1 VTEAEE
7 RKILRLVGL
16 GVRARSA
23 VIGVNQVRRATE
35 RGRVRLALVAADVS
49 HNSRDKVL
57 PLLRACRVPV
67 IELPSAARLGAA
79 AGRPSTTAIG
89 VTDAGLAQGIRESV
103 DGQSASTAERRQAG
117 GTG

>member
-16 GVRARSA
+16 GVRARTA
-23 VIGVNQVRRATE
+23 VIGVEQVRRATE

-57 PLLRACRVPV
+57 PLLRARRVPV
-67 IELPSAARLGAA
+67 IELPSSARLGAA
-79 AGRPSTTAIG
+79 AGRSSTATIG
-89 VTDAGLAQGIRESV
+89 VTDARLAQGIRESV
-103 DGQSASTAERRQAG
+103 EPPSVSRDEQGQAG

>member
-16 GVRARSA
+16 GVRARTA
-23 VIGVNQVRRATE
+23 VIGVDQVRRATE

-57 PLLRACRVPV
+57 PLLRARRVPV
-67 IELPSAARLGAA
+67 IELPSSARLGAA
-79 AGRPSTTAIG
+79 AGRASTAAIG
-89 VTDAGLAQGIRESV
+89 VTDAGLAHGIKESIAAPSLA
-103 DGQSASTAERRQAG
+103 SAEQDHAG
-117 GTG
+117 EIG

>member
-16 GVRARSA
+16 GVRARTA
-23 VIGVNQVRRATE
+23 VIGVEQVRRATE

-57 PLLRACRVPV
+57 PLLRARRVPV
-67 IELPSAARLGAA
+67 IELPSSARLGAA
-79 AGRPSTTAIG
+79 AGRAATAAIG
-89 VTDAGLAQGIRESV
+89 VTDPRLAQGIRESV
-103 DGQSASTAERRQAG
+103 DAHLASAAEQGQSG
-117 GTG
+117 GRG